1 MRCLAVLLC
10 VAATSL
16 RAQQPPPPPPP
27 DSARPESTRT
37 PPPPPTREQQRF
49 LDGLR
54 TASRGIAQL
63 KVGLGRVAR
72 AQTTA
77 DTASQHKAGRYLAGL
92 CGSARPFMKRGR
104 PHMLPTVYTD
114 SIELMARRLV
124 KQLDSLIAYTPS
136 CEQDAAA
143 APVPIAT
150 ELGKRLKSYDAAW
163 RDFRVAIGLPVKDDT
178 TKASR
183 RP

>member
-10 VAATSL
+10 VTATAL
-16 RAQQPPPPPPP
+16 GAQQPPLPPPP
-27 DSARPESTRT
+27 DSTRAESTRT
-37 PPPPPTREQQRF
+37 PPPPPSREQQRF

-54 TASRGIAQL
+54 TANRGIAQL
-63 KVGLGRVAR
+63 KDGLGRVAR
-72 AQTTA
+72 AQAAA
-77 DTASQHKAGRYLAGL
+77 DTARQRKSGRYLAVL

-104 PHMLPTVYTD
+104 PRMLPTVYTD
-114 SIELMARRLV
+114 SIELIARRLV

-150 ELGKRLKSYDAAW
+150 ELGKRLKNYDTAQ
-163 RDFRVAIGLPVKDDT
+163 RDFRLALGLPVKDDT
-178 TKASR
+178 AKTSR
-183 RP
+183 HP